1 MRESQIENYLKR
13 EVEKL
18 GGLCLKFVS
27 PGNKG
32 VPDRI
37 IILPNG
43 QVIFAELKNET
54 GRLSPLQVKM
64 QETLNKFN
72 CRSFV
77 LTSKPSVD
85 KLMSEMRDEL

>member
-13 EVEKL
+13 EIEKL
-18 GGLCLKFVS
+18 GGLCYKFVS

-32 VPDRI
+32 VPDRL

-54 GRLSPLQVKM
+54 GKLSPIQVKTI
-64 QETLNKFN
+64 ETLKGLK
-72 CRSFV
+72 CRVFC
-77 LTSKPSVD
+77 LNSKPSVD
-85 KLMSEMRDEL
+85 KLVVELRDEL